1 MYFFVYE
8 IASSFASLI
17 PRNDTKPN
25 DTSVWFI
32 RLLLAAD
39 FVLAAKGWNAR
50 NDKKIIFKGTMRN
63 FSSFKITIT
72 Y

>member
-25 DTSVWFI
+25 YTLFDLWDCF
-32 RLLLAAD
+32 A
-39 FVLAAKGWNAR
+39 NAR
-50 NDKKIIFKGTMRN
+50 NDKKIIFKGAKRN